1 MHSALSDVVAEQI
14 RRRRNSLGLTR
25 HDLAKRCKDLGVPEL
40 TYASLTNIETGRKE
54 NGQRRRLVTVEEL
67 ATIARALG
75 IPPVLL
81 LFPVGRTQEME
92 LLPGQAVPPGAA
104 LAWFT
109 GERCYPSEGIP
120 QGAVDEATGLPE
132 WYANGL
138 PEWCA
143 ALDANWEQA
152 AAPVALWRQ
161 HAAQVRRWSQ
171 APAEARRKDDGED
184 VTEAEFRARLA
195 NTQRAAEQELQR
207 TRDMMRM
214 LGLTPPALPDELQH
228 VDGGGR

>member
-1 MHSALSDVVAEQI
+1 MSDVVAEQI
-14 RRRRNSLGLTR
+14 RRRRDALGLTR
-25 HDLAKRCKDLGVPEL
+25 HDLAKRCKDLGVPEV

-109 GERCYPSEGIP
+109 GEQRYPSALTPKGE
-120 QGAVDEATGLPE
+120 VDEQTGLPE
-132 WYANGL
+132 WYEDPEHGWEEGAAPLLLVRKFWDRVESWRSELKGRL
-138 PEWCA
+138 PADER
-143 ALDANWEQA
+143 EQRKA
-152 AAPVALWRQ
+152 AAVDELEVLQR
-161 HAAQVRRWSQ
+161 
-171 APAEARRKDDGED
+171 
-184 VTEAEFRARLA
+184 EFRLH
-195 NTQRAAEQELQR
+195 
-207 TRDMMRM
+207 
-214 LGLTPPALPDELQH
+214 GLTPPAVPDDLTPGE
-228 VDGGGR
+228 D